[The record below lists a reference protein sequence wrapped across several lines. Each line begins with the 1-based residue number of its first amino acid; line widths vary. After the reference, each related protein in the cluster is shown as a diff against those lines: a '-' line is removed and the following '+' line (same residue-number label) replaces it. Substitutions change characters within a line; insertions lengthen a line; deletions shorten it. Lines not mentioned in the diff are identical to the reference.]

1 MIKSRDIILILKKSF
16 RYFTIWVL
24 FLGLIFQMG
33 GLQEFYF
40 DILFLHLLMSILSF
54 YLVYIYPK
62 KIIIDLEI
70 KNFELTGNTLILLDL
85 IFHHLPT
92 ILIILTGGVKNKSFL
107 FPLLPLLYRFLN
119 NPKKRYL
126 VDDIVG
132 FIGYFFLL
140 IIYLFF

>member
-85 IFHHLPT
+85 I
-92 ILIILTGGVKNKSFL
+92 LTSSFSL
-107 FPLLPLLYRFLN
+107 FVLSISCSRLSAYIFSS
-119 NPKKRYL
+119 
-126 VDDIVG
+126 
-132 FIGYFFLL
+132 
-140 IIYLFF
+140 